1 MKKISIKREQSQ
13 AGLSFAEREKFRPQ
27 VKNKLLLLLALL
39 LTAATGAWADGTYTI
54 KFEANGNSKTVE
66 NVTLPHT
73 FSCDYSGEN
82 GELDQIIK
90 QLYGLSG
97 GCCAINSLGASGNSN
112 VTAGLNGQNQ
122 FITISAPFEGNAT
135 VTGMYFD
142 ANYSDFN
149 YSLTI
154 SCPGYDPN
162 AGGYSVTLKDGVKDA
177 DKWTVKVGEGQALA
191 LPVAVLSSTNINKNR
206 VVVWLLRVLLMI
218 IRTLPT
224 LIIAKF
230 ASLIFGLGTYAGT
243 MAIIVFTF
251 GIVAKMMYE
260 SIETIDMGAF
270 EATESFGA
278 NKFQSF
284 WSACMPQIL
293 PTYLSYCLYS
303 LEMNIR
309 AAAILGYVGAG
320 GLGILINEFIGWRDY
335 ESLGAVLLAL
345 FVVVL
350 IIENTSQYLRKK
362 LS

>member
-1 MKKISIKREQSQ
+1 MKKKTAEAAYKTPLLDRIIKPRTITLPNGHTVQKPVSRTPFIAVAVMAAILIS
-13 AGLSFAEREKFRPQ
+13 AHVTGFDFRIIINRGYQLGYILGRIFHP
-27 VKNKLLLLLALL
+27 NWSYFGGDAANTAKLFNALF
-39 LTAATGAWADGTYTI
+39 DTI
-54 KFEANGNSKTVE
+54 KMSIMGSV
-66 NVTLPHT
+66 
-73 FSCDYSGEN
+73 
-82 GELDQIIK
+82 I
-90 QLYGLSG
+90 
-97 GCCAINSLGASGNSN
+97 GA
-112 VTAGLNGQNQ
+112 T
-122 FITISAPFEGNAT
+122 
-135 VTGMYFD
+135 
-142 ANYSDFN
+142 
-149 YSLTI
+149 
-154 SCPGYDPN
+154 
-162 AGGYSVTLKDGVKDA
+162 
-177 DKWTVKVGEGQALA
+177 LA
-191 LPVAVLSSTNINKNR
+191 LPIAVLSSTNINKNG
-206 VVVWLLRVLLMI
+206 VVVWGLRILLMI

-230 ASLIFGLGTYAGT
+230 AALIFGLGTFAGT

-251 GIVAKMMYE
+251 GVVAKMMYE

-284 WSACMPQIL
+284 WSACIPQIL

-345 FVVVL
+345 FVVVF

>member
-1 MKKISIKREQSQ
+1 MKNNQTDTPVVKPALFDRVFKPRTVTLSNGHTVQKPVSRGPFVAVLVIAVVLISARMTGFSFKI
-13 AGLSFAEREKFRPQ
+13 LAERGYQLGYILGRIFHPDWSYFRGFWAEADRANT
-27 VKNKLLLLLALL
+27 VKLFNALF
-39 LTAATGAWADGTYTI
+39 DTI
-54 KFEANGNSKTVE
+54 KMSIMGSMV
-66 NVTLPHT
+66 
-73 FSCDYSGEN
+73 
-82 GELDQIIK
+82 
-90 QLYGLSG
+90 
-97 GCCAINSLGASGNSN
+97 GA
-112 VTAGLNGQNQ
+112 T
-122 FITISAPFEGNAT
+122 
-135 VTGMYFD
+135 
-142 ANYSDFN
+142 
-149 YSLTI
+149 
-154 SCPGYDPN
+154 
-162 AGGYSVTLKDGVKDA
+162 
-177 DKWTVKVGEGQALA
+177 LA

-206 VVVWLLRVLLMI
+206 IVVWLLRVLLMI

-243 MAIIVFTF
+243 VAIVVFTF

-320 GLGILINEFIGWRDY
+320 GLGILINEVIGWRDY
-335 ESLGAVLLAL
+335 ESLGVILLAL
-345 FVVVL
+345 FVVVF
-350 IIENTSQYLRKK
+350 IIENTSEYLRRK

>member
-1 MKKISIKREQSQ
+1 MKNNQSESVAVRPALFDRVFKPRTITLSNGHTVQ
-13 AGLSFAEREKFRPQ
+13 KPVSRAPFITVLVIAVIIVSARMTGFDFKTLVERGYQLGYILGRIFHPDWSYFRGLWVEADRA
-27 VKNKLLLLLALL
+27 NTMKLLSAL
-39 LTAATGAWADGTYTI
+39 TDTI
-54 KFEANGNSKTVE
+54 KMSIMGSM
-66 NVTLPHT
+66 
-73 FSCDYSGEN
+73 
-82 GELDQIIK
+82 I
-90 QLYGLSG
+90 
-97 GCCAINSLGASGNSN
+97 GA
-112 VTAGLNGQNQ
+112 T
-122 FITISAPFEGNAT
+122 
-135 VTGMYFD
+135 
-142 ANYSDFN
+142 
-149 YSLTI
+149 
-154 SCPGYDPN
+154 
-162 AGGYSVTLKDGVKDA
+162 
-177 DKWTVKVGEGQALA
+177 LA

-206 VVVWLLRVLLMI
+206 FVVWFLRILLMI

-243 MAIIVFTF
+243 VAIIVFTF

-260 SIETIDMGAF
+260 SIETIEMGAF

-320 GLGILINEFIGWRDY
+320 GLGILINEVIGWRDY

-345 FVVVL
+345 FVVVF
-350 IIENTSQYLRKK
+350 IIENTSEYLRKK

>member
-1 MKKISIKREQSQ
+1 MKKKATEAAYKTPLLDRIIKPRTITLPNGHTVQKPVSRAPFITVIVLAVIFISAKVTGFDFIINRGYQLGYILGRIFHPNWSYFGGD
-13 AGLSFAEREKFRPQ
+13 AA
-27 VKNKLLLLLALL
+27 NTAKLFNALF
-39 LTAATGAWADGTYTI
+39 DTI
-54 KFEANGNSKTVE
+54 KMSIMGSV
-66 NVTLPHT
+66 
-73 FSCDYSGEN
+73 
-82 GELDQIIK
+82 I
-90 QLYGLSG
+90 
-97 GCCAINSLGASGNSN
+97 GA
-112 VTAGLNGQNQ
+112 T
-122 FITISAPFEGNAT
+122 
-135 VTGMYFD
+135 
-142 ANYSDFN
+142 
-149 YSLTI
+149 
-154 SCPGYDPN
+154 
-162 AGGYSVTLKDGVKDA
+162 
-177 DKWTVKVGEGQALA
+177 LA
-191 LPVAVLSSTNINKNR
+191 LPIAVLSSTNINKNGF
-206 VVVWLLRVLLMI
+206 VVWFLRILLMI

-230 ASLIFGLGTYAGT
+230 AALIFGLGTFAGT

-251 GIVAKMMYE
+251 GVVAKMMYE

-284 WSACMPQIL
+284 WSACIPQIL

-345 FVVVL
+345 FVVVF

>member
-1 MKKISIKREQSQ
+1 MKKKNQAEQ
-13 AGLSFAEREKFRPQ
+13 
-27 VKNKLLLLLALL
+27 
-39 LTAATGAWADGTYTI
+39 TAAVRVPLLDRIIPPRTITLPNGHTVQKPFPRSPLIAVVVIAVIWISAVVTGFDFKIIIERGHQLGYILGRIFQPNWSYFGGDAANTAKLMGALFDTI
-54 KFEANGNSKTVE
+54 KMSIMGSV
-66 NVTLPHT
+66 
-73 FSCDYSGEN
+73 
-82 GELDQIIK
+82 I
-90 QLYGLSG
+90 
-97 GCCAINSLGASGNSN
+97 GA
-112 VTAGLNGQNQ
+112 T
-122 FITISAPFEGNAT
+122 
-135 VTGMYFD
+135 
-142 ANYSDFN
+142 
-149 YSLTI
+149 
-154 SCPGYDPN
+154 
-162 AGGYSVTLKDGVKDA
+162 
-177 DKWTVKVGEGQALA
+177 LA
-191 LPVAVLSSTNINKNR
+191 LPVAVISSTNINKNK
-206 VVVWLLRVLLMI
+206 VVVWFFRILLMI

-230 ASLIFGLGTYAGT
+230 AALIFGLGTFAGT

-284 WSACMPQIL
+284 RCACMPQIL

-350 IIENTSQYLRKK
+350 IIENTSEYLRKK

>member
-1 MKKISIKREQSQ
+1 M
-13 AGLSFAEREKFRPQ
+13 
-27 VKNKLLLLLALL
+27 
-39 LTAATGAWADGTYTI
+39 
-54 KFEANGNSKTVE
+54 
-66 NVTLPHT
+66 
-73 FSCDYSGEN
+73 
-82 GELDQIIK
+82 
-90 QLYGLSG
+90 
-97 GCCAINSLGASGNSN
+97 
-112 VTAGLNGQNQ
+112 
-122 FITISAPFEGNAT
+122 
-135 VTGMYFD
+135 
-142 ANYSDFN
+142 
-149 YSLTI
+149 
-154 SCPGYDPN
+154 
-162 AGGYSVTLKDGVKDA
+162 
-177 DKWTVKVGEGQALA
+177 
-191 LPVAVLSSTNINKNR
+191 
-206 VVVWLLRVLLMI
+206 LRILLMI

-230 ASLIFGLGTYAGT
+230 AALIFGLGTFAGT

-251 GIVAKMMYE
+251 GVVAKMMYE

-284 WSACMPQIL
+284 WSACIPQIL

-345 FVVVL
+345 FVVVF

>member
-1 MKKISIKREQSQ
+1 MKKTSAEAAYKVPLLDKIIKPRTITLPNGHTVQKPVSRTPFIAVIVLTVIYISARVT
-13 AGLSFAEREKFRPQ
+13 GFDFRIILNRGYQLGYILGRIFHP
-27 VKNKLLLLLALL
+27 NWSYFGGDAANTAKLFSALF
-39 LTAATGAWADGTYTI
+39 DTI
-54 KFEANGNSKTVE
+54 KMSIMGSV
-66 NVTLPHT
+66 
-73 FSCDYSGEN
+73 
-82 GELDQIIK
+82 I
-90 QLYGLSG
+90 
-97 GCCAINSLGASGNSN
+97 GA
-112 VTAGLNGQNQ
+112 T
-122 FITISAPFEGNAT
+122 
-135 VTGMYFD
+135 
-142 ANYSDFN
+142 
-149 YSLTI
+149 
-154 SCPGYDPN
+154 
-162 AGGYSVTLKDGVKDA
+162 
-177 DKWTVKVGEGQALA
+177 LA
-191 LPVAVLSSTNINKNR
+191 LPVAVLASTNINKNGFA
-206 VVVWLLRVLLMI
+206 VWGLRIILMI

-230 ASLIFGLGTYAGT
+230 AALIFGLGTFAGT
-243 MAIIVFTF
+243 IAIIVFTF
-251 GIVAKMMYE
+251 GVVAKMMYE

-284 WSACMPQIL
+284 RCACIPQIL

-345 FVVVL
+345 FVVVF